1 MLNIQSLNPGAW
13 SQCRWK
19 IQEIRDYVEYEKGQ
33 SHNIPFIALTETWLN
48 PNILDAQVSLP
59 NYIVTRCDR
68 AGRGGGVLLFSHE
81 DVPLEESRRFD
92 DGVCQVLFCKFAVA
106 KTLVCVFYRPPDAPE
121 DSFSCAMN
129 FVNSCIKDFDESF
142 QLCILGDFNFPN
154 FDWSNG
160 EVRPAAGVA
169 SLRRLL
175 AAQDEFL
182 LNQYVSAPTRGSN
195 VLDLFFTNNPFLVTN
210 VSCQDTI
217 LSDHRLVDI
226 SVSGNF
232 SFGFRWDKQLKL
244 VDPFRTLDFNRGD
257 LDLVDDKLS
266 QVKWNEIFAGVP
278 FEDVPALFTIVLF
291 QVCELCIPARKPKS
305 GKPKKLHAL
314 RRRKKRLFCKLN
326 GAKLARNSFQVE
338 SIQRKIA
345 LISYEMKEV
354 INDNLIFR
362 ERLAVN
368 QIKTNPKSFYS
379 YAKSFS
385 SISSGISML
394 IGDDGTVHVSDAAKA
409 GELQSQF
416 SSVFSDPLASG
427 VHDPNF
433 PEPHVEFKMDE
444 NSLKFTNRD
453 ILDAISEIGSNSG
466 AGPDGIPA
474 LLLKKCA
481 NSLVEPLRYIWSE
494 SFKKGIVPVF
504 YKNSLIYPLFKKG
517 NRAKAANYRPI
528 SMTSHIIKIFERVLR
543 KKIVEFLEVNN
554 LLSQYQHGFRSGRSC
569 LTQLLGHFD
578 DICSG
583 LVEGKDT
590 DSIYLDYAK
599 AFDRVDH
606 RLLILKLKRYN
617 FHPMLIRWISSFLLN
632 RTQEVVINGTHSCRK
647 DIISGVPQGTVLGP
661 VLFIIFINDLEK
673 KIGSSN
679 IRFFA
684 DDTRISKQI
693 STMEDVRSLQCD
705 LDVVCSWSK
714 ENNMQLHEHKF
725 ELMSH
730 RSSPVSLFDSLPFCV
745 EQCSY
750 DVSDGVSLYPTFEL
764 RDLGVVVSSDLSWSS
779 HINKITAAAR
789 SMAYWVLSV
798 FRTRERF
805 VMMTLYKSMVRSHLE
820 YCCPLWHPTKIADIE
835 KIENVQRSFTRRVAG
850 MAGLDYWSRLIQLK
864 IMSLQRRRE
873 RFIIF
878 QMWKILI
885 KMVPNEVGI
894 VFRQEGRLGIK
905 AVVPSL
911 VSTSSASNQSIYDRS
926 FAVVGPRLW
935 NLLPSH
941 LTVISSLVEF
951 KNALAG
957 YMAQFIDEPPVVG
970 YPRTHSNTLAEVS
983 AIGRRRRV

>member
-1 MLNIQSLNPGAW
+1 ML
-13 SQCRWK
+13 
-19 IQEIRDYVEYEKGQ
+19 
-33 SHNIPFIALTETWLN
+33 
-48 PNILDAQVSLP
+48 
-59 NYIVTRCDR
+59 
-68 AGRGGGVLLFSHE
+68 
-81 DVPLEESRRFD
+81 
-92 DGVCQVLFCKFAVA
+92 
-106 KTLVCVFYRPPDAPE
+106 TL
-121 DSFSCAMN
+121 
-129 FVNSCIKDFDESF
+129 
-142 QLCILGDFNFPN
+142 
-154 FDWSNG
+154 
-160 EVRPAAGVA
+160 
-169 SLRRLL
+169 
-175 AAQDEFL
+175 
-182 LNQYVSAPTRGSN
+182 
-195 VLDLFFTNNPFLVTN
+195 
-210 VSCQDTI
+210 
-217 LSDHRLVDI
+217 
-226 SVSGNF
+226 
-232 SFGFRWDKQLKL
+232 
-244 VDPFRTLDFNRGD
+244 
-257 LDLVDDKLS
+257 
-266 QVKWNEIFAGVP
+266 
-278 FEDVPALFTIVLF
+278 
-291 QVCELCIPARKPKS
+291 
-305 GKPKKLHAL
+305 
-314 RRRKKRLFCKLN
+314 
-326 GAKLARNSFQVE
+326 
-338 SIQRKIA
+338 
-345 LISYEMKEV
+345 
-354 INDNLIFR
+354 
-362 ERLAVN
+362 
-368 QIKTNPKSFYS
+368 
-379 YAKSFS
+379 
-385 SISSGISML
+385 
-394 IGDDGTVHVSDAAKA
+394 
-409 GELQSQF
+409 
-416 SSVFSDPLASG
+416 
-427 VHDPNF
+427 
-433 PEPHVEFKMDE
+433 
-444 NSLKFTNRD
+444 
-453 ILDAISEIGSNSG
+453 
-466 AGPDGIPA
+466 PA

-494 SFKKGIVPVF
+494 SFKKGIVPAF

-661 VLFIIFINDLEK
+661 VLFIIFINDLER

-705 LDVVCSWSK
+705 LDAVCSWSK

-835 KIENVQRSFTRRVAG
+835 AIENVQRSFTRRVAG
-850 MAGLDYWSRLIQLK
+850 MAGLDYWSRLKQLK

-894 VFRQEGRLGIK
+894 VFRPEGRLGIK

-926 FAVVGPRLW
+926 FAVAGPRLW

-941 LTVISSLVEF
+941 LTVISSAVKF
-951 KNALAG
+951 KNALSG
-957 YMAQFIDEPPVVG
+957 YIAQFIDEPPVVG